1 MDTTA
6 AQKLMLNGIEFDLDT
21 DLLRAPDGSDISLR
35 PQSVAVLRYLVSHAG
50 KVVGKDELLDAV
62 WPGIAVTD
70 NSLTQCISEIR
81 KTLGDEAQVL
91 IRTVSRRGYRLV
103 LPEAEQ
109 TMLPEVANG
118 TADDPAMQGALKLP
132 LRGGGVSRLIAAFA
146 TLLVAA
152 AVVFFVLRPVVR
164 NDAVFDAL
172 SVAVLPFQNL
182 SEAEDQAYLAQGV
195 TDDLTTELA
204 RVPGLFVVSRN
215 AAQGFADS
223 ALNSYE
229 IAQAL
234 GVRYLL
240 EGSVQRAGGNV
251 RVNAQLVDAGSAGQ
265 VWAKRFDGTFAELF
279 DLQDQVVAQIVDALE
294 VRLVPGKANLAVSG
308 DTDSPEAFQAMRRGV
323 EARRLNTPEGT
334 VAALSYLRQA
344 LALDPEFGAAAAEL
358 AWLYWDADEAR
369 LAALG
374 IDGTESLARMQEYLD
389 IASRNPS
396 PGYFQLQSD
405 LLVRERRSDE
415 AIALLQQAAAL
426 DPSDPWTYE
435 GLSAALSFNG
445 RPGEARGYLD
455 TVLRVDPGWTD
466 WRRYLAALAAFGE
479 GRFADTAATI
489 EEMDL
494 SSLDPWPK
502 FYAMHLLVAAYAH
515 LDQGPEA
522 QRALDSLHAVA
533 TFEGDGAPDFLDVQH
548 FFVYKHPADMARLLD
563 GLRKAGMPEF
573 PAQISNAGQ
582 KLSGAEIEELVFGRR
597 LVGRLVR
604 PDSAPYRL
612 ETSPDGTI
620 TKTIDAEVWR
630 GRMWV
635 QSDSLCTS
643 YPRLLTEC
651 GPVYRST
658 EGQEEYRL
666 ENRYHGYALSVA
678 P

>member
-1 MDTTA
+1 MDTKA
-6 AQKLMLNGIEFDLDT
+6 AQSVMLNGIEIDLDAE
-21 DLLRAPDGSDISLR
+21 LLRGPDGSEIALR
-35 PQSVAVLRYLVSHAG
+35 PQSLAVLRYLVSHAG
-50 KVVGKDELLDAV
+50 RVVSKEELMNEV

-81 KTLGDEAQVL
+81 KTLGDEAQML

-103 LPEAEQ
+103 LPEPKQ
-109 TMLPEVANG
+109 TMLPETVNG
-118 TADDPAMQGALKLP
+118 TAPDLSTEGLLAPRLHGRARPD
-132 LRGGGVSRLIAAFA
+132 LIAALVA
-146 TLLVAA
+146 LLVAA
-152 AVVFFVLRPVVR
+152 AVAFFVMRPVAREKLVP
-164 NDAVFDAL
+164 DAL

-182 SEAEDQAYLAQGV
+182 SEAEDQAYLAEGV

-215 AAQGFADS
+215 AVQGFADS
-223 ALNSYE
+223 ALDSSE
-229 IAQAL
+229 IAHAL

-240 EGSVQRAGGNV
+240 QGSVQRADGDV
-251 RVNAQLVDAGSAGQ
+251 RVNAQLIDAGSEGQ
-265 VWAKRFDGTFAELF
+265 VWAQRFDGTFAGLF
-279 DLQDQVVAQIVDALE
+279 DLQDEVVAQIVDALQ

-308 DTDSPEAFQAMRRGV
+308 DTNSPEAFQAMRRGV
-323 EARRLNTPEGT
+323 EARRQNTPEGT

-344 LALDPEFGAAAAEL
+344 LALDPEFGAAAAEV

-374 IDGTESLARMQEYLD
+374 IDGTESLTRMQDYLD
-389 IASRNPS
+389 LASRNPS

-405 LLVRERRSDE
+405 LLVRQNRSDE
-415 AIALLQQAAAL
+415 AIALLQQAVVL
-426 DPSDPWTYE
+426 DPSDAWTYE

-466 WRRYLAALAAFGE
+466 WRRYLAGLAAFGE
-479 GRFADTAATI
+479 GRFADAASVI
-489 EEMDL
+489 EEIDL
-494 SSLDPWPK
+494 SSLDPWSK

-515 LDQGPEA
+515 LDKDPEM
-522 QRALDSLHAVA
+522 QRALESLRSVS
-533 TFEGDGAPDFLDVQH
+533 TFEGDGAPDLLDVQH
-548 FFVYKHPADMARLLD
+548 FFVYKHPADIAPLLD
-563 GLRKAGMPEF
+563 GLRKAGVPEL
-573 PAQISNAGQ
+573 PAHITTNGQ
-582 KLSGAEIEELVFGRR
+582 RLSGSEIEELVFGRR
-597 LVGRLVR
+597 LIGLLVR
-604 PDSAPYRL
+604 PESAPHRL

-620 TKTIDAEVWR
+620 SKTIDAEVWR
-630 GRMWV
+630 GHMWV

-651 GPVYRST
+651 GPVYRTT

-666 ENRYHGYALSVA
+666 ENRYNSYAFSVV